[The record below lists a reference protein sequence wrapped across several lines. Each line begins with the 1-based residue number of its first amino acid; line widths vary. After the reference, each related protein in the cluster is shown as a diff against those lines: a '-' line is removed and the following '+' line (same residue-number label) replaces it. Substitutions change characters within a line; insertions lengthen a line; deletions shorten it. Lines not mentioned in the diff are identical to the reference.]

1 MICLYVDDMLI
12 IGTDLEIVKFTKKF
26 LSVKF
31 SIKDIGDADV
41 ILGIKILYTKDE
53 IVLIPLH
60 REYVEEV

>member
-1 MICLYVDDMLI
+1 VIFLYVDDMLI
-12 IGTDLEIVKFTKKF
+12 MGTDLEIVKFTKKF

-53 IVLIPLH
+53 IGLF
-60 REYVEEV
+60 